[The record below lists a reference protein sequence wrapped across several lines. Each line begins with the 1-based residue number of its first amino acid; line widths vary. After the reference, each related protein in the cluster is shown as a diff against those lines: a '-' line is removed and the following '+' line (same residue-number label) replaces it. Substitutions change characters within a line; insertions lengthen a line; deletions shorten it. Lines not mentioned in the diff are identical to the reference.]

1 MSVENL
7 LNAEAKSFG
16 GIIKGDN
23 KYSVPLFQR
32 DYSWDDD
39 NWEDLWND
47 IISNR
52 DADAKHYMGSI
63 VVIPKDKKEY
73 DVIDGQQRLTTLSIV
88 ILSAISLLSDL
99 IEQGIDVE
107 ENKERVNLLLD
118 DYIGKKSL
126 SSLSISNKIKL
137 NANNDPFYS
146 SYLIPRR
153 KPTNI
158 RSEIKSNKNLYECFE
173 FFRDKLLNS
182 FIKENDVGELISF
195 VEFVSDNLLFIRITA
210 TDDLSA
216 FLIFETLNDRG
227 LALSVT
233 DLLKNYL
240 FSIVSEDDRND
251 IKNLW
256 DSIIAQVSYASFP
269 KFLRHFWMMKYGHIQ
284 EKDLFKTI
292 KKEVSNAGKAFSLM
306 NDLNELVSI
315 YSALSKPNDIL
326 WDKEEKIKWH
336 IRELNLFKVTQCYPL
351 LMVSHLKF
359 TPEEFS
365 KVLKI
370 CSVISFRY
378 LTIAGQNPNAMERR
392 YIEVARGIY
401 RDELKKAKDVFEKL
415 KDIYIDDADFVKDF
429 EEKSIKTKRS
439 AKMARYIIY
448 LIENHISSRS
458 YDFESDPGTLEH
470 ILPENPS
477 ETWETGF
484 SRDIQDSFIYRIGNF
499 TLLEASKNKLIGNG
513 EFSKKIELYKTSI
526 YNITNQFGYKKWNQ
540 ENLLARQKYLAKQAK
555 SIWSIN
561 FK

>member
-7 LNAEAKSFG
+7 LNAEAKTFG
-16 GIIKGDN
+16 GIIKGDHR
-23 KYSVPLFQR
+23 YSVPLFQR
-32 DYSWDDD
+32 DYSWDED

-73 DVIDGQQRLTTLSIV
+73 DVIDGQQRLTTLSII
-88 ILSAISLLSDL
+88 ILSAVSLLNDL
-99 IEQGIDVE
+99 IEQGLDVD
-107 ENKERVNLLLD
+107 ENKERVSLLLD

-158 RSEIKSNKNLYECFE
+158 RSEIKSNKNLYDCFG
-173 FFRDKLLNS
+173 FFKSKLNNN
-182 FIKENDVGELISF
+182 FIKNDDVQELISF
-195 VEFVSDNLLFIRITA
+195 VEFISDNLLFIRITA

-240 FSIVSEDDRND
+240 FSIVNDDDRED

-256 DSIIAQVSYASFP
+256 DSIIAQISYASFP
-269 KFLRHFWMMKYGHIQ
+269 KFLRHFWMTKHGHIQ
-284 EKDLFKTI
+284 EKELFKTI
-292 KKEVSNAGKAFSLM
+292 KKEISNAHKAFELISE
-306 NDLNELVSI
+306 LNEVVSI
-315 YSALSKPNDIL
+315 YSALSKPNDTL
-326 WDKEEKIKWH
+326 WEKECKVKWY

-351 LMVSHLKF
+351 LMISYLKF
-359 TPEEFS
+359 TTDEFT
-365 KVLKI
+365 KILRI

-392 YIEVARGIY
+392 YIDVARSINNS
-401 RDELKKAKDVFEKL
+401 EIKNAKEVFEKL
-415 KDIYIDDADFVKDF
+415 KDIYINDADFISYF
-429 EEKSIKTKRS
+429 EDKIIKTKRS
-439 AKMARYIIY
+439 AKLARYIVY
-448 LIENHISSRS
+448 LIENHISSRN
-458 YDFESDPGTLEH
+458 YDFETDPGTLEH
-470 ILPENPS
+470 IIPENPS
-477 ETWETGF
+477 LSWESNF
-484 SRDIQDSFIYRIGNF
+484 SRDIQDNFIYRIGNF
-499 TLLEASKNKLIGNG
+499 TLLESSKNKVIGNG
-513 EFSKKIELYKTSI
+513 DFDSKKDSYKTSE
-526 YNITNQFGYKKWNQ
+526 YSLSNGFGYNKWNP

-555 SIWSIN
+555 AIWSIN
-561 FK
+561 L